1 MEALSN
7 FSNTGKCIIV
17 SAPSGAG
24 KTTIV
29 HYLLRE
35 LDQLAFSVS
44 ACSREPRGRELPG
57 IDYHYFSVKEFKQK
71 IKNNDFVEWQEVY
84 PNNFYGTLKS
94 EIQKSWDAGK
104 IVVFDVDAEGGI
116 NLKKIFG
123 ANSLSIFIKPPSLF
137 VLEQRLRNRRTET
150 EENIKMRIEKANRE
164 MEKANHFDWI
174 LLNDNLEKAC
184 LEIKEKVK
192 SFIA

>member
-1 MEALSN
+1 MEASSN
-7 FSNTGKCIIV
+7 FNHTGKCIIV

-35 LDQLAFSVS
+35 LDELAFSVS
-44 ACSREPRGRELPG
+44 ACSREPRGREIPG
-57 IDYHYFSVKEFKQK
+57 IDYHYFSVDEFKQK
-71 IKNNDFVEWQEVY
+71 IKNNQFVEWQEVY

-123 ANSLSIFIKPPSLF
+123 KNSLSIFIKPPSLF

-150 EENIKMRIEKANRE
+150 EESIKMRIEKANRE
-164 MEKANHFDWI
+164 MQRADQFDWI

-192 SFIA
+192 SFIK

>member
-1 MEALSN
+1 MIDLSIL
-7 FSNTGKCIIV
+7 SGKCVIV

-35 LDQLAFSVS
+35 IPQLAFSVS
-44 ACSREPRGRELPG
+44 ACSREPRGREQAG
-57 IDYHYFSVKEFKQK
+57 VDYHYLSIDTFKEK
-71 IKNNDFVEWQEVY
+71 IKNNEFVEWEEVY

-94 EIQKSWDAGK
+94 EIEKNWKEGK
-104 IVVFDVDAEGGI
+104 VVVFDVDAEGGI

-123 ANSLSIFIKPPSLF
+123 EKALAIFIKPPSLF
-137 VLEQRLRNRRTET
+137 TLEQRLRNRRTES
-150 EENIKMRIEKANRE
+150 EEAIKMRLEKANRE
-164 MEKANHFDWI
+164 LEKANHFDCI

-184 LEIKEKVK
+184 YEVKQKVIE
-192 SFIA
+192 FITDK

>member
-1 MEALSN
+1 MEQGLKA
-7 FSNTGKCIIV
+7 GKCIIV

-35 LDQLAFSVS
+35 MPELAFSVS
-44 ACSREPRGRELPG
+44 ACSREPRGREIPG
-57 IDYHYFSVKEFKQK
+57 VDYHYFSVQEFKRK
-71 IKNNDFVEWQEVY
+71 IENGDFIEWEEVY

-94 EIQKSWDAGK
+94 EIQKSWDANK
-104 IVVFDVDAEGGI
+104 VVVFDVDAEGGI

-164 MEKANHFDWI
+164 MQRADAFDYI

-192 SFIA
+192 LFIGKA

>member
-1 MEALSN
+1 VTLQ
-7 FSNTGKCIIV
+7 NTGKCIIF

-35 LDQLAFSVS
+35 LPELAFSIS
-44 ACSREPRGRELPG
+44 ACSREPRGREIPG
-57 IDYHYFSVKEFKQK
+57 EDYHYFSAEEFKKK
-71 IKNNDFVEWQEVY
+71 IARDEFVEWEEVY
-84 PNNFYGTLKS
+84 PNSFYGTLKS
-94 EIQKSWDAGK
+94 EIEKNWAAGK

-123 ANSLSIFIKPPSLF
+123 ERALSVFIKPPSLF
-137 VLEQRLRNRRTET
+137 VLEQRLQNRRTET
-150 EENIKMRIEKANRE
+150 EESIKIRLEKAHRE
-164 MEKANHFDWI
+164 LERAPYFDYV

-184 LEIKEKVK
+184 FEAKEKVER
-192 SFIA
+192 FIGKK